1 MYVWECRYACMFV
14 YVCVCVCVCVHPK
27 NKEKL
32 YVGISQIMLFI
43 CN

>member
-1 MYVWECRYACMFV
+1 MYGSVDMHVCLYM
-14 YVCVCVCVCVHPK
+14 CVCVCVCVHPK

>member
-1 MYVWECRYACMFV
+1 MYGSVDMHVCLYM
-14 YVCVCVCVCVHPK
+14 CVCVCMCVHPK

-43 CN
+43 YN

>member
-14 YVCVCVCVCVHPK
+14 CMCVCVCVYPK

-43 CN
+43 HN

>member
-1 MYVWECRYACMFV
+1 MYGSVDMHVCLYA
-14 YVCVCVCVCVHPK
+14 CVCVCVYPK

-43 CN
+43 HN